1 MGIKNQVVAIG
12 ISASVGLFSALVLK
26 ASAHLFT
33 TDAEAAAKISSGK
46 RWENIRRVS
55 LASGND

>member
-1 MGIKNQVVAIG
+1 VAIG

-33 TDAEAAAKISSGK
+33 TDAEAAAHFLWKTIP
-46 RWENIRRVS
+46 
-55 LASGND
+55 SGNLT

>member
-1 MGIKNQVVAIG
+1 VAIG

-33 TDAEAAAKISSGK
+33 TDAEAAALESSGK
-46 RWENIRRVS
+46 QWENKQSQLQYPLVNKHRP
-55 LASGND
+55 